1 MSYDAV
7 GFNPGRSVLA
17 ALPAGSPSR
26 GKAQGAMSQ
35 LKLETAKANQQAAVT
50 DMKNEA
56 AQRQAHAGNRAKQ
69 QQNAVQIEGKKAS
82 NAMAGEKGRADVK
95 NSWAA
100 HHQGKKNQKMG
111 QVLDGLIKS

>member
-1 MSYDAV
+1 MSYNAV
-7 GFNPGRSVLA
+7 GFNPGRSVLG

-35 LKLETAKANQQAAVT
+35 LKLEQAKANQQSAVT

-56 AQRQAHAGNRAKQ
+56 AQKQAHAGNRAKQ
-69 QQNAVQIEGKKAS
+69 EQNAV
-82 NAMAGEKGRADVK
+82 AMK
-95 NSWAA
+95 
-100 HHQGKKNQKMG
+100 GKKNQIAASGAASKAQIRNKLYDHKQQKTNQFKG